1 MAQPGTAEHAAAR
14 RRLLERQDLARIVF
28 DVASSTGHEGL
39 VGRYA
44 TAGVG
49 SGRGPRG
56 GALREGA
63 GR

>member
-1 MAQPGTAEHAAAR
+1 MVQPGTAEHAAAR
-14 RRLLERQDLARIVF
+14 HCSLEEDLARIVV
-28 DVASSTGHEGL
+28 DVASSTADEGL
-39 VGRYA
+39 LGRHA

-56 GALREGA
+56 AALREGG